1 MPPIVPAA
9 AASGFGATAAAQLRV
24 AGTRVV
30 AVDLTDATTDS
41 DLNASSVS
49 GIIRAENSFCI
60 VRVNANEPAR
70 HVQFEEV
77 KAQIRKTLE
86 AQRVDLLRGALNRRL
101 RKTARVE
108 ELS

>member
-1 MPPIVPAA
+1 MMGDHGLVEEDKMPSEVAQIA
-9 AASGFGATAAAQLRV
+9 FGMKQ
-24 AGTRVV
+24 G
-30 AVDLTDATTDS
+30 D
-41 DLNASSVS
+41 VS

-60 VRVNANEPAR
+60 VRVNANETAR
-70 HVQFEEV
+70 HVPFEDV

-86 AQRVDLLRGALNRRL
+86 AQRVDQLRGALNRRL